1 MKIIEYFTSEN
12 PEHWLAEIGKS
23 DWDVGQY
30 LYRLLRDRRL
40 KELAGRTA
48 LVPLLVDE
56 ETNRLVSFCTFAP
69 LDDIQPTNLSPWI
82 GFVYTFPEYRGH
94 RYAGQLIAYAES
106 LATIMGKEYSYIST
120 GHKGLYEK
128 YGYTFLEMQTDLGGE
143 KSRVYRKALQIDGEE
158 KALRMARGEKWKA
171 EIVKKAKENLDMT
184 AICGFSCKHC
194 FLGEWCGGC
203 RSVFCCC
210 SYGNLSPDGKCPN
223 VRCCEGK
230 GLDGC
235 YACGELTQCTVGFY
249 TPENDGAAASKA
261 QALFIRKYGK
271 EALFRVHDRL
281 HETYDFQKTQEILGQ
296 SVETGLGILEEC
308 WNCILIESFP
318 APLREK
324 QENSEGER

>member
-12 PEHWLAEIGKS
+12 PEHWLAEIKKS
-23 DWDVGQY
+23 DWDAGQY
-30 LYRLLRDRRL
+30 LYALLRDHRF

-48 LVPLLVDE
+48 LVPLLIDE

-94 RYAGQLIAYAES
+94 RYVGQLMEYAES
-106 LATIMGKEYSYIST
+106 LATVMGKEYTYIST
-120 GHKGLYEK
+120 GHTGLYEK
-128 YGYTFLEMQTDLGGE
+128 YGYTFLEMQRALDGGN
-143 KSRVYRKALQIDGEE
+143 SRVYRKALQIDGKD
-158 KALRMARGEKWKA
+158 KALRMTRGGEWKA
-171 EIVKKAKENLDMT
+171 ELVKKAKKNLDMT

-210 SYGNLSPDGKCPN
+210 SYGTLFPGGKCPN
-223 VRCCEGK
+223 VACCEEK

-235 YACGELTQCTVGFY
+235 YACGELTQCAVGFY
-249 TPENDGAAASKA
+249 APENDGAAASKA

-271 EALFRVHDRL
+271 KAFFRVHDRL
-281 HETYDFQKTQEILGQ
+281 HETHDFQKTQQILGQ
-296 SVETGLGILEEC
+296 SVEGGLNILEEC
-308 WNCILIESFP
+308 WNGILKES
-318 APLREK
+318 AAAAHRV
-324 QENSEGER
+324 